1 MLQIVAVPYG
11 TSFDHLRVA
20 DEVHFIFERCLK
32 SLGPQA
38 IMLARFGVGHS
49 LGALLHALI
58 GSRYPIVSSGN
69 VLMSFN
75 NRPATG
81 AVGAVWVRR
90 EGAACLRCSGG
101 GGSGWEGCSIH
112 QMAPLSPDSRLQARM
127 PASTLSAACSSPVPH
142 LSAPHAPTLQ
152 TPSPCCPPSS
162 PPTCAPWAP
171 SSPSWPPRPCAAGW
185 SSGSSCSRVG
195 GLAGLGWLASNRG
208 G

>member
-1 MLQIVAVPYG
+1 MAVPYG

-20 DEVHFIFERCLK
+20 DEVHFKFERCLK

-81 AVGAVWVRR
+81 GWAGGWA
-90 EGAACLRCSGG
+90 GG
-101 GGSGWEGCSIH
+101 GWVGG
-112 QMAPLSPDSRLQARM
+112 QAAPRCALTPHRQTF
-127 PASTLSAACSSPVPH
+127 PVYLSAVC
-142 LSAPHAPTLQ
+142 LT
-152 TPSPCCPPSS
+152 
-162 PPTCAPWAP
+162 
-171 SSPSWPPRPCAAGW
+171 
-185 SSGSSCSRVG
+185 
-195 GLAGLGWLASNRG
+195 
-208 G
+208 

>member
-1 MLQIVAVPYG
+1 MAVPYG

-20 DEVHFIFERCLK
+20 DEVHYKFERCLK

-81 AVGAVWVRR
+81 GCGLRGLHVRR
-90 EGAACLRCSGG
+90 QPPRVVDKLLQAAPS
-101 GGSGWEGCSIH
+101 H
-112 QMAPLSPDSRLQARM
+112 QMRPLTRFMMQAHM
-127 PASTLSAACSSPVPH
+127 PASTPSSA
-142 LSAPHAPTLQ
+142 
-152 TPSPCCPPSS
+152 CPPPFCAPPPHPPH
-162 PPTCAPWAP
+162 PPTHPADSIPLLSPFIAPNLRALGP
-171 SSPSWPPRPCAAGW
+171 ILSQLATSPLRSGVEQWIELLKGGWAGW
-185 SSGSSCSRVG
+185 
-195 GLAGLGWLASNRG
+195 LAGLGWLASNRG

>member
-1 MLQIVAVPYG
+1 MAVPYG

-20 DEVHFIFERCLK
+20 DEVHFKFERCLK

-81 AVGAVWVRR
+81 GCGLRGLHVRR
-90 EGAACLRCSGG
+90 QPPRVVDKLLQAAPSESSPDAPSHPILDASTHA
-101 GGSGWEGCSIH
+101 SIH
-112 QMAPLSPDSRLQARM
+112 TVVCLPTSLLCPASPPPPHPPHPPTHPADSIPLLSPFIAPNLRALG
-127 PASTLSAACSSPVPH
+127 PILSQLATSPLRSGVEQWIE
-142 LSAPHAPTLQ
+142 LLKGG
-152 TPSPCCPPSS
+152 
-162 PPTCAPWAP
+162 WA
-171 SSPSWPPRPCAAGW
+171 G
-185 SSGSSCSRVG
+185 
-195 GLAGLGWLASNRG
+195 
-208 G
+208 